1 MTEPT
6 EQQQQQQQQE
16 EEEEEEDVVN
26 QSDDP
31 TESAN
36 LSGSNDGHDDPKDT
50 PSTMFEQDSG
60 DPSYP
65 PSPCSKLRRNK
76 TEGSIQSFLQSKTPL
91 RRVNSEKIVFNGQGI
106 DAHPYARGSIIEV
119 LYGPFPKR
127 KVSVDRGG
135 SDDEEEEDDEEGD
148 EQQEDEKGD
157 EENRQQK
164 SNKYE
169 VRLAD
174 IIDRAPSKTPDHEIP
189 GYRWKYYIH
198 YRDYNRRM
206 DEWITDPMRIIS
218 PPSVGNAKVRAMKKE
233 KQEEERKARERE
245 KREKEQASSMSQVS
259 SKRKR
264 LNEEGDDPLSL
275 LGRPV
280 SQRASSRRASAAIA
294 SGSSGAITSQTDG
307 IQTSV
312 TLDEQERLRLTRS
325 QRRKSSRGI
334 VAGAESGSDGTE
346 KKDVVAPSSTVVTTL
361 LPETEIKDRVVTV
374 AAQELDEH
382 EGLDEASLREH
393 EEVTKV
399 KNVHEIELGKYRMVR
414 VQFAVL

>member
-1 MTEPT
+1 
-6 EQQQQQQQQE
+6 
-16 EEEEEEDVVN
+16 
-26 QSDDP
+26 
-31 TESAN
+31 
-36 LSGSNDGHDDPKDT
+36 
-50 PSTMFEQDSG
+50 
-60 DPSYP
+60 
-65 PSPCSKLRRNK
+65 
-76 TEGSIQSFLQSKTPL
+76 
-91 RRVNSEKIVFNGQGI
+91 
-106 DAHPYARGSIIEV
+106 
-119 LYGPFPKR
+119 
-127 KVSVDRGG
+127 
-135 SDDEEEEDDEEGD
+135 
-148 EQQEDEKGD
+148 
-157 EENRQQK
+157 
-164 SNKYE
+164 
-169 VRLAD
+169 
-174 IIDRAPSKTPDHEIP
+174 
-189 GYRWKYYIH
+189 
-198 YRDYNRRM
+198 M

-312 TLDEQERLRLTRS
+312 SLDEQERLRLTRS

-334 VAGAESGSDGTE
+334 VAGTESGSDGTE